1 MAMVKLRM
9 QTVSI
14 WVVRLRRRLF
24 AFTLGMTWKKLSF
37 SAMFQG
43 VGGAKALYV
52 GKYMLLSDVEGN
64 FNRSSEIL
72 NAWSPTNKGSDI
84 PRLSKLMIIKTSP
97 VHLTIS
103 WKTHPICGSKT

>member
-1 MAMVKLRM
+1 ME
-9 QTVSI
+9 
-14 WVVRLRRRLF
+14 
-24 AFTLGMTWKKLSF
+24 KLSF

-72 NAWSPTNKGSDI
+72 NAWSPTNTGSDI
-84 PRLSKLMIIKTSP
+84 PRLSRMTRMETLRL
-97 VHLTIS
+97 HLIGI
-103 WKTHPICGSKT
+103 WRMLLICV